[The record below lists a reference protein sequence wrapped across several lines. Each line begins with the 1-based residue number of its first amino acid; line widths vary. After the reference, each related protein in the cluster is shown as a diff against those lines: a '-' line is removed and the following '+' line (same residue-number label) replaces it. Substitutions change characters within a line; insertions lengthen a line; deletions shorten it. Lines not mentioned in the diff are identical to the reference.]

1 MNIKSFFKR
10 VVFGSEIVA
19 RVSSQINGEILIT
32 EDLFGHREMV
42 IGRVCQSGGLVRAL
56 WQELFKRE
64 LKNYTR
70 RKLKVL
76 VLGLGCGT
84 VAELIREKLSEA
96 EITGVEI
103 DSHVVDIG
111 RKYFSLEK
119 VSGLE
124 IVVTDAFTFKNDY
137 LYDLVLVDLYL
148 GQEFPQQA
156 ETTDFLQKIK
166 SMMAK
171 DGLVVFNRLYFNR
184 QHRENAD
191 VFLGKVRQIY
201 PFVKTQKAVTN
212 LLILASFEARNG
224 V

>member
-1 MNIKSFFKR
+1 MSIKSFFTR
-10 VVFGSEIVA
+10 LVFGSEIIA
-19 RVSSQINGEILIT
+19 RVTSQINGEILVR
-32 EDLFGHREMV
+32 EDLFGRRDMLV
-42 IGRVCQSGGLVRAL
+42 GRVCQSGGLVRAL
-56 WQELFKRE
+56 WQEIFKGE
-64 LKNYTR
+64 LKNFLS

-84 VAELIREKLSEA
+84 VAELIREKLPEA

-103 DSHVVDIG
+103 DSTVVDIG
-111 RKYFSLEK
+111 RKYFGLEK

-124 IVVTDAFTFKNDY
+124 IIVADAFAFKTDS

-148 GQEFPQQA
+148 GQKFPQQA
-156 ETTDFLQKIK
+156 ETIDFLQKIK
-166 SMMAK
+166 SMLAK

-212 LLILASFEARNG
+212 LLILASLKA
-224 V
+224 